1 MKKLLLIALTLFV
14 MQANA
19 VVHTVNNV
27 TGGGAQF
34 TTINA
39 AIAAATMGDTIYVH
53 GSPIVYAAFN
63 ILDKKL
69 TIIGPGW
76 APQKNNPVRAIIF
89 SATIKN
95 SGATSAVATSNG
107 TELQGLVFNN
117 TISFSANSINERGVS
132 NIRLDR
138 CELRNGIESSG
149 YDANNYIIENCY
161 ISGSVARISLSTSN
175 SYSNFLFQN
184 NIFRIDGFNNG
195 FLSGFLNISNFI
207 FNHNLFMTNAPGAAG
222 SLAVNNGVAK
232 TLTFSNN
239 IFVNIN
245 LNSGIESCTFNSNLT
260 FYSSVPALTA
270 PWAAGNVANNIDG
283 GGNLNNVN
291 PQMAAQTAV
300 NTGVDNIIAD
310 FTIAAGPANNAG
322 NDGKDLGL
330 LFDATGS
337 LNWVSARGA
346 RLPFIFSMNITN
358 PTVSPGTN
366 LNVEVTA
373 KKNN

>member
-1 MKKLLLIALTLFV
+1 MKKLLLIAFTLFV
-14 MQANA
+14 MKANA

-27 TGGGAQF
+27 NGGGAQF

-39 AIAAATMGDTIYVH
+39 AIAAAAMGDTIYVH
-53 GSPIVYAAFN
+53 GSPIIYAAFN

-76 APQKNNPVRAIIF
+76 APQKNNPVRAIIA
-89 SATIKN
+89 SASIKN
-95 SGATSAVATSNG
+95 SAATNPAQTSNG
-107 TELQGLVFNN
+107 TELHGLVFNN
-117 TISFSANSINERGVS
+117 TISFSAGSINERGVS
-132 NIRLDR
+132 NIRIDR

-161 ISGSVARISLSTSN
+161 ISGSVARISLSTSA

-184 NIFRIDGFNNG
+184 NIFRIDSFNNG
-195 FLSGFLNISNFI
+195 YFSGFLNISNFI
-207 FNHNLFMTNAPGAAG
+207 FNHNLFMTNAPLSSG

-232 TLTFSNN
+232 NLTLSNN
-239 IFVNIN
+239 IFVNVN
-245 LNSGIESCTFNSNLT
+245 LNSGIEFCTFNNNLT
-260 FYSSVPALTA
+260 FYSSVPALAA
-270 PWAAGNVANNIDG
+270 PWTVNNNIDG
-283 GGNLNNVN
+283 GGNLNNIN

-337 LNWVSARGA
+337 LNWASARGA

>member
-1 MKKLLLIALTLFV
+1 MKKLLLFALTLFV

-19 VVHTVNNV
+19 TVHTVNNV

-34 TTINA
+34 TTIQA
-39 AIAAATMGDTIYVH
+39 AITAAAMGDTIYVH
-53 GSPIVYAAFN
+53 GSPIIYEAFS

-76 APQKNNPVRAIIF
+76 APQKNNPVRAIVA

-95 SGATSAVATSNG
+95 SNTSNPAKTSNG
-107 TELQGLVFNN
+107 TEIHGLVFNN
-117 TISFSANSINERGVS
+117 TVSFSAGSIFETSVI
-132 NIRLDR
+132 NIRIDR
-138 CELRNGIESSG
+138 CEFRGGIESGG
-149 YDANNYIIENCY
+149 YNASNYIIENCY
-161 ISGSVARISLSTSN
+161 ITGTIARIGLSTSS

-184 NIFRIDGFNNG
+184 NIFRIDRFSNG
-195 FLSGFLNISNFI
+195 FFNGFTNISNFI
-207 FNHNLFMTNAPGAAG
+207 FNHNLFMTDAPGATG
-222 SLAVNNGVAK
+222 SMASNNDVAK
-232 TLTFSNN
+232 NLTFSNN

-245 LNSGIESCTFNSNLT
+245 LSANISFCTFNNNLT
-260 FYSSVPALTA
+260 FYPSVPALTA
-270 PWAAGNVANNIDG
+270 PWTLLNNIDG
-283 GGNLNNVN
+283 GGNLNNVS
-291 PQMAAQTAV
+291 PQIGAQTAV
-300 NTGVDNIIAD
+300 NAGADNPIAD

-330 LFDATGS
+330 MFDATGS
-337 LNWVSARGA
+337 LNWASARGA